1 MAREG
6 LPMTEDRE
14 PEPQRPK
21 DDIRWLID
29 VAIGLVVFLALLLL
43 SGLQGSHTGH

>member
-1 MAREG
+1 
-6 LPMTEDRE
+6 MTEDRE

-21 DDIRWLID
+21 DDIRWLIY
-29 VAIGLVVFLALLLL
+29 VAIGFVVFLALLLL